1 MMMKCLVCFQ
11 LITINNFQ
19 DILTMEAP
27 CVCHKCKQYLIGGKQ
42 NHLFK
47 QNEWLMSVIE
57 RLEKGDFVLLQLFI
71 PRYVKE
77 IKRQLRCNQTITI
90 LNMTGKGPYPWG
102 EVLIEQLEKIFSKKD
117 MNRVK
122 LVLPHEVEENTIRIY

>member
-47 QNEWLMSVIE
+47 QTEWLMSVIE

-102 EVLIEQLEKIFSKKD
+102 STD
-117 MNRVK
+117 
-122 LVLPHEVEENTIRIY
+122 